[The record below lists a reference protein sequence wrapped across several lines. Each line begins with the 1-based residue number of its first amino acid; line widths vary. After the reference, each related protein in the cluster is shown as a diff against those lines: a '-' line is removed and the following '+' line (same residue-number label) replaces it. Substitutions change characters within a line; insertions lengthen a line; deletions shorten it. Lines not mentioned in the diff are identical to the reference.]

1 MVTHRLGRKIP
12 LPSTRE
18 LKHEFRM
25 IVAAEA
31 LAKASSGSDIRIVID
46 ELSRLNGL
54 SPAQAKA
61 LLERFGLVS
70 EGDEPGVDQCARATG
85 AINKMDRDISED
97 GKKP

>member
-31 LAKASSGSDIRIVID
+31 ISKASSGVEIKVLID
-46 ELSRLNGL
+46 ELARRNGFSL
-54 SPAQAKA
+54 AQAKA

-70 EGDEPGVDQCARATG
+70 EGHEPGVDQCARATG